1 MLKDKHVT
9 LYVSGGIAVYKALG
23 VVRELIKANAQV
35 QVVMTEAAQ
44 KFVTPLT
51 FATLSQRPVLTDN
64 FSAQS
69 SADDFIPHI
78 KLARWTDLAIILP
91 ATANIIGKIAN
102 GIADDLA
109 TTTLLATDAPK
120 IVFPAMNTTMWEN
133 PAVQKNLRTLDL
145 MDMTVIEPASGFLAE
160 GETGKGRLPELTNI
174 MVEIYKTFTKPVL
187 AGTNVVVT
195 AGGTKEAI
203 DPVRFIGN
211 KSSGKMGI
219 ALANVAADM
228 GAHVTLIS
236 TVHDP
241 INSPNIEEVHV
252 STAIEMQKKLE
263 EVFPIN
269 DVLVMAA
276 AVSDFRPVHKADQ
289 KIKKNN
295 DQDIY
300 TINLQKNPDILKEIS
315 KKKTNQFVVGFAA
328 ETENLVPYAQ
338 KKLKEKNVDMIL
350 ANDVSKAGSGF
361 NVDTNEITV
370 IQPEKDPVTWPLM
383 SKDDVAAKF
392 WEYYQNNVKE

>member
-23 VVRELIKANAQV
+23 VVRELIKAKAEV
-35 QVVMTEAAQ
+35 QVVMTDAAQ

-51 FATLSQRPVLTDN
+51 FSTLSQRPVLTNN
-64 FSAQS
+64 FLAQS
-69 SADDFIPHI
+69 SQDDFIPHI

-91 ATANIIGKIAN
+91 ATANIIAKIAN

-145 MDMTVIEPASGFLAE
+145 MDITVVEPDSGFLAE

-187 AGTNVVVT
+187 AGTNVVIT
-195 AGGTKEAI
+195 AGGTQEAI

-211 KSSGKMGI
+211 RSSGKMGI

-241 INSPNIEEVHV
+241 ISSPNIEEVHV

-263 EVFPIN
+263 EVFAIN

-276 AVSDFRPVHKADQ
+276 AVSDFRPIHKADQ

-295 DQDIY
+295 DQDLY
-300 TINLQKNPDILKEIS
+300 TIKLQKNPDILKEIS
-315 KKKTNQFVVGFAA
+315 KQKTNQFVVGFAA
-328 ETENLVPYAQ
+328 ETENLIPYAQ
-338 KKLKEKNVDMIL
+338 KKLYEKNVDMIL

-361 NVDTNEITV
+361 NTDTNEITV
-370 IQPEKDPVTWPLM
+370 IQRDKEPVTWPLM
-383 SKDDVAAKF
+383 SKNDVASKF
-392 WEYYQNNVKE
+392 WEFYENNIKK

>member
-219 ALANVAADM
+219 ALANVDADM

>member
-350 ANDVSKAGSGF
+350 ANDVSKASSGF

-392 WEYYQNNVKE
+392 WEYYQNNVK

>member
-23 VVRELIKANAQV
+23 VVRELIKAEAEV

-69 SADDFIPHI
+69 STDDFIPHI
-78 KLARWTDLAIILP
+78 KLARWTDLAIIIP
-91 ATANIIGKIAN
+91 ATANIIAKIAN

-145 MDMTVIEPASGFLAE
+145 MDITVIDPESGFLAE
-160 GETGKGRLPELTNI
+160 GETGKGRLPELKNI

-195 AGGTKEAI
+195 AGGTQEAI

-211 KSSGKMGI
+211 RSSGKMGI

-228 GAHVTLIS
+228 GADVTLIS

-263 EVFPIN
+263 EVFAIN

-295 DQDIY
+295 DQDLY
-300 TINLQKNPDILKEIS
+300 TIKLQKNPDILKEIS
-315 KKKTNQFVVGFAA
+315 KQKTNQFVVGFAA
-328 ETENLVPYAQ
+328 ETENLIPYAK
-338 KKLKEKNVDMIL
+338 KKLYEKNVDMIL

-361 NVDTNEITV
+361 NTDTNEITV
-370 IQPEKDPVTWPLM
+370 IQRGKEPITWPLM
-383 SKDDVAAKF
+383 SKNAVASKF
-392 WEYYQNNVKE
+392 WEFYEKNIKE